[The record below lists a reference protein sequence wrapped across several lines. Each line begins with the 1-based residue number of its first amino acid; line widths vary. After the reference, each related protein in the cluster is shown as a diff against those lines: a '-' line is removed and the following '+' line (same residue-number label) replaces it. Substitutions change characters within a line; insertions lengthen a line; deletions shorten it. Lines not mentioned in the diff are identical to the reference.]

1 MVIKN
6 VMIVIILPHA
16 FFLNPAAPFS
26 VEKKRLLPIRKGG
39 RTISP
44 AAKKNGAGLAIFR
57 QSAIVISGRR
67 DVGSPMSNLLRI
79 LAPALALCVFLP
91 VAAWIGFRNQEM
103 IAVLIM
109 LGSPTT
115 PTSYIMAKQMAGEGD
130 LSGSIVVIATL
141 CSAVT
146 LTGWIFVL
154 KSFGLLG

>member
-1 MVIKN
+1 M
-6 VMIVIILPHA
+6 
-16 FFLNPAAPFS
+16 
-26 VEKKRLLPIRKGG
+26 
-39 RTISP
+39 
-44 AAKKNGAGLAIFR
+44 
-57 QSAIVISGRR
+57 
-67 DVGSPMSNLLRI
+67 
-79 LAPALALCVFLP
+79 
-91 VAAWIGFRNQEM
+91 GFRNQEM

-154 KSFGLLG
+154 KSLGLLG